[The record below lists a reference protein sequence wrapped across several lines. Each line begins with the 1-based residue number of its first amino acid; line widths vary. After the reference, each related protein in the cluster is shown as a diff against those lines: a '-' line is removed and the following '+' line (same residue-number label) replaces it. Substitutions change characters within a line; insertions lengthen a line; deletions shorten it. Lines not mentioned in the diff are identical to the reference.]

1 MTKKREKVL
10 RVVLAKRR
18 KRNRDRNEVERE

>member
-10 RVVLAKRR
+10 RAVLAKRR